1 MTLGLASPKTVR
13 KPARVSRFMTIHL
26 LTVAGLSAEIFVD
39 KPAKVSR
46 FMDNL
51 QTCHVSG

>member
-1 MTLGLASPKTVR
+1 MTV
-13 KPARVSRFMTIHL
+13 HL
-26 LTVAGLSAEIFVD
+26 MMVAGLSAEIYAD

-51 QTCHVSG
+51 QTCGIADKELK